1 VPVWHQW
8 ELELPARDS
17 IVYAAGDQPGK
28 QSQEVASTHKKRLP
42 SDHHI
47 LLIGTVAPRHFEQ
60 KSEVRPKA
68 GKPRCFFGAALWQR
82 IDMLE
87 SALRCGLGPR
97 IVMVRAGY
105 ATAGSLT
112 TACKSLPV

>member
-1 VPVWHQW
+1 MPPVTS
-8 ELELPARDS
+8 L
-17 IVYAAGDQPGK
+17 
-28 QSQEVASTHKKRLP
+28 ASNRKKRLP

-68 GKPRCFFGAALWQR
+68 AKPRWFFGAALWQR

-87 SALRCGLGPR
+87 SALRCGFGPR
-97 IVMVRAGY
+97 IVMVCAGY